1 MPTIYEISD
10 DLRALH
16 DLLAESGGELTP
28 QTEAAFAAFESEL
41 SSDLHGKL
49 DRYCSL
55 IAELEALATA
65 RKAEAK
71 RLADLARTNER
82 SAEALR
88 ERLRWVFEAR
98 GLGTQQTERFRVSLA
113 ANGGKLPLVVLCA
126 EDELPAWATK
136 SRVSADT
143 EAIRERLEAG
153 ESLLFAR
160 LGDRGRRISIR

>member
-10 DLRALH
+10 DMRALH

-28 QTEAAFAAFESEL
+28 QTEQAFAEFEAEL
-41 SSDLHGKL
+41 STNFSAKL

-55 IAELEALATA
+55 IAELEAQSTA

-71 RLADLARTNER
+71 RLADLARTSER

-98 GLGTQQTERFRVSLA
+98 GLPAQQTERFRVSLA

-126 EDELPAWATK
+126 EDELPAWAIRSK
-136 SRVSADT
+136 ISADT

-153 ESLLFAR
+153 ESLPFAR
-160 LGDRGRRISIR
+160 LGERGRRISIR